1 MQQPADGPSL
11 HPHQQAVLADLVAA
25 YEQDHSEFRVY
36 NGKRIRHK
44 ALDESIKVNEGDI
57 VALQRAGVI
66 DVVAASD
73 RGRISKFAIT
83 ALATAS
89 VRPAD

>member
-11 HPHQQAVLADLVAA
+11 HPHQLAVLAKLDVA

-44 ALDESIKVNEGDI
+44 ALDESIKVHEGDL
-57 VALQRAGVI
+57 VALRRAGMI
-66 DVVAASD
+66 DVVEASD
-73 RGRISKFAIT
+73 RGRILKFAIT